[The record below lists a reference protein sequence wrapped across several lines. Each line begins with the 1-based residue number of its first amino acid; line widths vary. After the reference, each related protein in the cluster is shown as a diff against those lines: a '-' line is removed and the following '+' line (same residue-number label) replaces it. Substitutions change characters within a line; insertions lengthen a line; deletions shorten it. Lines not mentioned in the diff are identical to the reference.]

1 MARRY
6 RILSAAGIVVAL
18 ALVSLAIALSHDS
31 SCPATAPAVA
41 ATDRMQAVVYRCY
54 GPPDVLQL
62 EALPKPTPADNEV
75 LVKVHAAALN
85 PLDWHYM
92 RGKPYFM
99 RLGMGMGMGSPTDIR
114 MGVDFAG
121 TVQSVGSKVSRF
133 KPGDEVFGGRSGA
146 LAEYVSVREAGAIAL
161 KPANL
166 TFEQAAAVPL
176 AAITAL
182 QAIRN
187 EGRVQPG
194 QKVLVNGASGGVG
207 TFAVQIAKAYG
218 AEVSGVCST
227 RNLELVRSL
236 GADHV
241 FDYTKEDFTQSGQQF
256 DVIVD
261 NVGTYSLSAYRR
273 VLKPAG
279 KVVMVGAISDDPWIG
294 PMIQPLKGS
303 LYSPFVSQ
311 TFSMFLAE
319 FNQQDMEFLGKLVQE
334 GKMTPVIDRTYA
346 LADIAEAMHHL
357 EAGHARGKVV
367 VKVE

>member
-1 MARRY
+1 MALRY
-6 RILSAAGIVVAL
+6 RILSAIGLVVAVALVAL
-18 ALVSLAIALSHDS
+18 AITLSYDS
-31 SCPATAPAVA
+31 SCPTAGAAAT
-41 ATDRMQAVVYRCY
+41 ATDRMQAITYRCY
-54 GPPDVLQL
+54 GSPEVLKL
-62 EALPKPTPADNEV
+62 EELPKPTPADNEV

-92 RGKPYFM
+92 RGKPYLM
-99 RLGMGMGMGSPTDIR
+99 RLDAGIGSPSDVR

-121 TVQSVGSKVSRF
+121 TVESVGSKVTRF
-133 KPGDEVFGGRSGA
+133 KPGDEVFGGRGGA
-146 LAEYVSVREAGAIAL
+146 LAEYVTVREAGAITL

-182 QAIRN
+182 QAVRDA
-187 EGRVQPG
+187 GGVQPG
-194 QKVLVNGASGGVG
+194 QKVLINGASGGVG

-241 FDYTKEDFTQSGQQF
+241 FDYTNENFTQSGQQF

-261 NVGTYSLSAYRR
+261 NVGTHSLSAIRR
-273 VLKPAG
+273 VLKPEG
-279 KVVMVGAISDDPWIG
+279 RLVMVGAITDEPWLG
-294 PMIQPLKGS
+294 PIIQPIKGS

-311 TFSMFLAE
+311 SFGMFLAE
-319 FNQQDMEFLGKLVQE
+319 FNQQDMELLGKLIQE
-334 GKMTPVIDRTYA
+334 GKMRPVVDRTYA
-346 LADIAEAMHHL
+346 LGDTPEAMRYL

-367 VKVE
+367 VKME